1 MHWDLLGIM
10 ERFGSLDRCNGDRPR
25 RKQEVLNKRLTL
37 FLSNQ
42 VLFKR
47 KPVQYLPR
55 PVIEDDS
62 SEVRT
67 TGGIRAASPT
77 KCRQLTCDCYR
88 SG

>member
-1 MHWDLLGIM
+1 MKKTRGVEQKAYAI
-10 ERFGSLDRCNGDRPR
+10 FP
-25 RKQEVLNKRLTL
+25 
-37 FLSNQ
+37 NQ

-67 TGGIRAASPT
+67 TGGIRTVSPT
-77 KCRQLTCDCYR
+77 HRRQLTRDCYR